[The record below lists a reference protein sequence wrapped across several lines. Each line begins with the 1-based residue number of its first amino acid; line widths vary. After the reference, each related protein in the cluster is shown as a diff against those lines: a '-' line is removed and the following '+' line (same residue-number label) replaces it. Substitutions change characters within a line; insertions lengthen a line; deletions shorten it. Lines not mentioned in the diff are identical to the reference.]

1 MPKTYVKHAGTWRQV
16 QRMWV
21 KTSGVWKDVVNGV
34 ITSSGVGKQFYPDSF
49 STTTYSTPG
58 TYNYTVPAGVT
69 SLYVTTVGGG
79 GGGQA
84 GNGNYSGSGGAGAGG
99 GAGTTVYQTITV
111 TPGAV
116 IPVVV
121 GAAGTAG
128 IANVSGGTS
137 PNGQAGGAGGA
148 SYLTGYSATNAAG
161 GAAGNKAA
169 GTGNY
174 PVAYP
179 NGNWAGDGGSWWY
192 GYNGVSSSIGV
203 GGSAGGIYTDGG
215 AGGFGAGGGGGAAS
229 NYSPNDYS
237 TSGGAG
243 GSGFVSI
250 KTVGQVVYGD
260 TTVNGSTGTRAGAA
274 YSWTVPLGVYSVTID
289 AAGGG
294 GGGYAYHDGGYCQH
308 AWAGGPGGGLSGLT
322 LSVVPGDVISGVY
335 GNAGGKG
342 YYNGGTGGS
351 GSATTIYKNGVLIA
365 TCGAGGNGNSQPPS
379 VGTTTITAGYSGTAL
394 TGTTQTGWLDAC
406 DGGYPSG
413 DHYDPWSWVLGGSY
427 AQSVLG
433 TVAKQAPAAL
443 GTNYQRA
450 GMPQVCGWVSIK
462 Y

>member
-1 MPKTYVKHAGTWRQV
+1 MPKTYVKHAGTWKQV

-21 KTSGVWKDVVNGV
+21 KKSGVWKDVVTGV
-34 ITSSGVGKQFYPDSF
+34 ITSGGIGKQFYPDTF
-49 STTTYSTPG
+49 STVTYSVAG

-69 SLYVTTVGGG
+69 SLVVTTVGGG

-84 GNGNYSGSGGAGAGG
+84 GNGNYSGAGGAGAGG
-99 GAGTTVYQTITV
+99 GAGSTVTQTISV

-121 GAAGTAG
+121 GAGGAGG
-128 IANVSGGTS
+128 IAGVTGGTS

-148 SYLTGYSATNAAG
+148 SYLTGFPSTNAAG
-161 GAAGNKAA
+161 GASGNKAA

-174 PVAYP
+174 PVGNP

-192 GYNGVSSSIGV
+192 GYAGANSSISS

-215 AGGFGAGGGGGAAS
+215 VGGLGSGGGGGSAS

-237 TSGGAG
+237 SSGGNG
-243 GSGFVSI
+243 GAGFVSI
-250 KTVGQVVYGD
+250 KTVGSVAFGD
-260 TTVNGSTGTRAGAA
+260 TTVNQSTDTRSGGS
-274 YSWTVPLGVYSVTID
+274 YSWTVPLGVYSITIN

-308 AWAGGPGGGLSGLT
+308 AFAGGPGGGLSNMT

-379 VGTTTITAGYSGTAL
+379 VGTTTITSGYGGTPT
-394 TGTTQTGWLDAC
+394 TGTPQTSWLDGC
-406 DGGYPSG
+406 DGGYPPG
-413 DHYDPWSWVLGGSY
+413 DHYDPWSWVLGGGY
-427 AQSVLG
+427 AQSALG
-433 TVAKQAPAAL
+433 TVATQAPASL
-443 GTNYQRA
+443 GENYQRA
-450 GMPQVCGWVSIK
+450 GMPQVCGFVAIQ